1 MGFIWMAMAG
11 VGVTVLAGLAYQREI
26 AAARERQRR
35 GSRVLHT
42 MRGPIEF
49 AMTGEGPP
57 LLIAHSAMGGYD
69 QGLATAQRFPGFR
82 VIAPSRAGYLRTPLT
97 TGPDPEAMADA
108 FAALLDAQAVPAV
121 ITVGWSAGA
130 MSAIAFAL
138 RHPNR
143 CRALI
148 LGSPITQP
156 PPAHVLN
163 VFAAVSL
170 SNRSDFL
177 NWLIS
182 SAAAAFGLPL
192 IERDPQTRAIMRAF
206 TLANP
211 ASDRFPGFEQDITQ
225 MRHFTPPLEAIT
237 IPTFIIHGGLDILVP
252 LDHARSAAQRIPGAR
267 LLVIPGGQHDCPI
280 RYPEIVGPALQAFLD
295 TVM

>member
-1 MGFIWMAMAG
+1 MAG
-11 VGVTVLAGLAYQREI
+11 VGVSILAVLAYQREMTV
-26 AAARERQRR
+26 ARERQRQ
-35 GSRVLHT
+35 GSQVLHT
-42 MRGPIEF
+42 AHGPIEF
-49 AMTGEGPP
+49 ATIGEGPP
-57 LLIAHSAMGGYD
+57 LMIAHSAMGGYD
-69 QGLATAQRFPGFR
+69 QGLATAQRFPGFH
-82 VIAPSRAGYLRTPLT
+82 VIAPSRAGYLRTPLS
-97 TGPDPEAMADA
+97 TGPDPDAMADA
-108 FAALLDAQAVPAV
+108 FAALLDAQAVTAV
-121 ITVGWSAGA
+121 IMVGWSAGA

-138 RHPNR
+138 RHPDR

-182 SAAAAFGLPL
+182 SAAATFGLPL

-211 ASDRFPGFEQDITQ
+211 ASDRFPGFELDIAQ
-225 MRHFTPPLEAIT
+225 MQHFAPPLEAIAV
-237 IPTFIIHGGLDILVP
+237 PTFIIHGTLDILVP
-252 LDHARSAAQRIPGAR
+252 LDHARGAAGRIPGAR

-280 RYPEIVGPALQAFLD
+280 RYPSVVGPALRAFLD
-295 TVM
+295 TAL